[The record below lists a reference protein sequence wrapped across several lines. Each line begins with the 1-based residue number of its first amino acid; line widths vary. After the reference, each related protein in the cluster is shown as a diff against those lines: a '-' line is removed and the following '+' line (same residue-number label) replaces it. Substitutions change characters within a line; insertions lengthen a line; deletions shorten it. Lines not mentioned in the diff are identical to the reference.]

1 MQNQKFLSFF
11 LTIVLNILFFGCNQ
25 PSNPSSRNVSGDFA
39 VSVSNP
45 EFAKGFKVSESERLK
60 IIEIFYPW
68 DSLNAAKKFYLI
80 PKNSDYDF
88 VADDG
93 IIIKTPVKSMVCLS
107 ATHLSFA
114 DALGLL
120 KNVSG
125 VSSADYVV
133 SQEFQNLVKSGAIKE
148 IGIADHFKLEQ
159 LIQLNPEIVMVS
171 PQAGQGFDPLV
182 SAGLSIVPNGDYL
195 ESSPLG
201 QAEWIKFMGVLF
213 NKEEEAKLI
222 FDSIKSAY
230 NELKALTENVKYRP
244 TVLSGKQYGGFWD
257 LPGGNSFVAQFFSD
271 AGAQY
276 IYSENPETGSHT
288 LDFETV
294 YAMGIYA
301 DFWRFLVYSTDD
313 FTLESLKNE
322 DLRYQ
327 DFKAFK
333 DKKVIVCNTLKKP
346 YYQKGLL
353 EPQIILADLIKIF
366 HPELLPDYQNN
377 YYELIP

>member
-1 MQNQKFLSFF
+1 MLNLKFLHFSLIIF
-11 LTIVLNILFFGCNQ
+11 LVTLLFGCQQ
-25 PSNPSSRNVSGDFA
+25 PQQPKIKNASKKFSVSI
-39 VSVSNP
+39 SNP
-45 EFAKGFKVSESERLK
+45 EFAKGFKISESDHVKL
-60 IIEIFYPW
+60 IEIFYPW
-68 DSLNAAKKFYLI
+68 DSVNASKKIYLI
-80 PKNSDYDF
+80 DRNITQEF
-88 VADDG
+88 VPDDG
-93 IIIKTPVKSMVCLS
+93 IVVKTPVKTMVCLS

-120 KNVSG
+120 QNVSG

-133 SQEFQNLVKSGAIKE
+133 SQEFQNLVKSGAIRE

-159 LIQLNPEIVMVS
+159 LIDLNPEIVMVS

-182 SAGLSIVPNGDYL
+182 NAGLTIVPNGDYL

-213 NKEEEAKLI
+213 NKEDKANLI

-230 NELKALTENVKYRP
+230 LELKTLAENVEFRP

-257 LPGGNSFVAQFFSD
+257 LPGGKSFVAEFFND

-276 IYSENPETGSHT
+276 IYAENPTTGSHT

-294 YAMGIYA
+294 YAMGINA

-322 DLRYQ
+322 DVRYS

-346 YYQKGLL
+346 FYQKGLL

-366 HPELLPDYQNN
+366 HPELLPGHQNK

>member
-1 MQNQKFLSFF
+1 MLNRKFPPFYL
-11 LTIVLNILFFGCNQ
+11 IIILGTALFGCQQ
-25 PSNPSSRNVSGDFA
+25 PQQPKTNNTSKKFTVSNT
-39 VSVSNP
+39 NP
-45 EFAKGFKVSESERLK
+45 EFAKGFKISESDHFKL
-60 IIEIFYPW
+60 IEIFYPW
-68 DSLNAAKKFYLI
+68 DSLNASKKIYLI
-80 PKNSDYDF
+80 DRNIDPEF
-88 VADDG
+88 VPDDG
-93 IIIKTPVKSMVCLS
+93 IVIKTPVKTMVCLS

-120 KNVSG
+120 QNVSG

-133 SQEFQNLVKSGAIKE
+133 SQEFQNLVKSGAIRE

-159 LIQLNPEIVMVS
+159 LIDLNPEIVMVS

-182 SAGLSIVPNGDYL
+182 NAGLTIVPNGDYL

-201 QAEWIKFMGVLF
+201 QAEWIKFMGILF
-213 NKEEEAKLI
+213 NKEHEAGLI

-230 NELKALTENVKYRP
+230 LELKTLAENVKFRP

-257 LPGGNSFVAQFFSD
+257 LPGGKSFVAEFFND

-276 IYSENPETGSHT
+276 IYSKNPTTGSHT

-294 YAMGIYA
+294 YAMGINA

-322 DLRYQ
+322 DARYS
-327 DFKAFK
+327 DFKAFR

-346 YYQKGLL
+346 FYQKGLL
-353 EPQIILADLIKIF
+353 EPQIILSDLIKIF
-366 HPELLPDYQNN
+366 HPELLPGHQNK

>member
-1 MQNQKFLSFF
+1 MLNQKFLPFS
-11 LTIVLNILFFGCNQ
+11 LIIILGTALFGCQQ
-25 PSNPSSRNVSGDFA
+25 PQQPKIKDTSRKFSVSI
-39 VSVSNP
+39 SNP
-45 EFAKGFKVSESERLK
+45 EFAKGFKISESDHVKL
-60 IIEIFYPW
+60 IEIFYPW
-68 DSLNAAKKFYLI
+68 DSLNASKKFYLI
-80 PKNSDYDF
+80 DRNIDPEF
-88 VADDG
+88 VTDDG
-93 IIIKTPVKSMVCLS
+93 IIIKTPVKTMVCLS

-133 SQEFQNLVKSGAIKE
+133 SQEFQNLVKSGAIRE
-148 IGIADHFKLEQ
+148 IGISDHFKLEQ
-159 LIQLNPEIVMVS
+159 LIDLNPEIVMVS

-182 SAGLSIVPNGDYL
+182 NAGLTIVPNGDYL

-213 NKEEEAKLI
+213 NKEHEAGLI

-230 NELKALTENVKYRP
+230 LELKTLAENVEFRP

-257 LPGGNSFVAQFFSD
+257 LPGGKSFVAEFFND

-276 IYSENPETGSHT
+276 IYAKNPTTGSHT

-294 YAMGIYA
+294 YAMGINT

-322 DLRYQ
+322 DVRYS
-327 DFKAFK
+327 DFKAFR

-346 YYQKGLL
+346 FYQKGLL
-353 EPQIILADLIKIF
+353 EPHIILADLIKIF
-366 HPELLPDYQNN
+366 HPELLPGYQNK